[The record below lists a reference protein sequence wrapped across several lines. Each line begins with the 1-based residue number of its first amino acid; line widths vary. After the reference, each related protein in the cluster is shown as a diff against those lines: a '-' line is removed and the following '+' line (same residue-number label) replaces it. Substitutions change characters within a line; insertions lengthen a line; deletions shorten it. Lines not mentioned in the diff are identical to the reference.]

1 MGYQI
6 EDVVLA
12 DGVTQARQTG
22 TGAVDQQPE
31 ALRDAGERLARAGA
45 PGAAMAMLVDGGSQ
59 RVTSVALV
67 NSDRG
72 DAGMEMAFALGETVV
87 GLE

>member
-6 EDVVLA
+6 EDVAPA
-12 DGVTQARQTG
+12 DRVTQARQTG

-59 RVTSVALV
+59 RVTSAALV

-72 DAGMEMAFALGETVV
+72 DAGMEMALALGEAVV